1 MKYMNTNRNTHRF
14 SSKKKK
20 TNIINNSNNTNN
32 NNNSN
37 FHYQASKRNTNFT
50 NIFKA
55 TTTILS
61 RSPSYTYIA
70 PRNKMLSHNN
80 MQKTN
85 SYSQKPVNNSNQ
97 AFTNQHNNQY
107 KKSKNIKISNNSNKG
122 NFKKQFHNNNNRQQ
136 QQQQSFYNAEMAA
149 NNLAN
154 MLHSELTINLTK
166 NEPRMVLFNNN
177 NTTYSQQQQNNNIN
191 PLMSRKFFQ
200 QVKQHQKG
208 KKNFQNN
215 QQLMAQS
222 VGNSAPVM
230 TRYVNRFKYIKPANT
245 RNHAPYNTTQYIMH
259 DYSRRRANDQE
270 CPNEQQQF
278 SDDWDMAL
286 TTGTTGAT
294 ESLNK
299 IANNINNPVI
309 NTNALISLSTVNEQQ
324 QGEVSGSL
332 GSSLGSCHLSEMN
345 IRLEDGIEQLS
356 SSLWDIAFSFNSL
369 SLAVSIAKKK

>member
-1 MKYMNTNRNTHRF
+1 MNTNRNSHRF

-20 TNIINNSNNTNN
+20 FINNSKQHSSNIKTAQIRKQKQHKTTNN
-32 NNNSN
+32 I
-37 FHYQASKRNTNFT
+37 T
-50 NIFKA
+50 NIFKS
-55 TTTILS
+55 TTILS
-61 RSPSYTYIA
+61 RSPSYSFIA
-70 PRNKMLSHNN
+70 PRNRMISHNN
-80 MQKTN
+80 IQKAN
-85 SYSQKPVNNSNQ
+85 SMNHK
-97 AFTNQHNNQY
+97 HNNNQGFQQHHQY

-122 NFKKQFHNNNNRQQ
+122 NFKKQFHHNNKQQ
-136 QQQQSFYNAEMAA
+136 QSNQQSFYNAELAA

-200 QVKQHQKG
+200 QVKHQKG
-208 KKNFQNN
+208 KKNFQSNN
-215 QQLMAQS
+215 QQSMAHS
-222 VGNSAPVM
+222 LGNNAPVM

-286 TTGTTGAT
+286 TIGTTGTT

-299 IANNINNPVI
+299 IANNINNPAI
-309 NTNALISLSTVNEQQ
+309 KTNALISLSTMEEQT
-324 QGEVSGSL
+324 ENVAISGSL

-345 IRLEDGIEQLS
+345 MRLDNARADDIQHLS
-356 SSLWDIAFSFNSL
+356 SSL
-369 SLAVSIAKKK
+369 